1 VRRITSHQ
9 PVATHFEIPH
19 AELEDDR
26 PEPKGARVLRFGI
39 PIPGAAFELS
49 TTADKEIRLRAQE
62 TWPADYLVGHPVRI
76 KMLDRTID
84 GIILRRARKE
94 ILLRGRFVA

>member
-1 VRRITSHQ
+1 VRRINSHQ
-9 PVATHFEIPH
+9 PAATHFEIPH

-26 PEPKGARVLRFGI
+26 PEPKGTRVLRFDI

-62 TWPADYLVGHPVRI
+62 TWPADYLPGHRVVI
-76 KMLDRTID
+76 KMADRVVD
-84 GIILRRARKE
+84 AQVVRRARKE
-94 ILLRGRFVA
+94 IVLRGRFVA